1 MAPSVLITG
10 ASQGGI
16 GDYLAQDFLKR
27 GFKVFATARD
37 LSKVE
42 HLKELGI
49 TIVKLDVT
57 SLESVKAAAKE
68 VEASSGGRLDVLVNN
83 SGAGTCIPHLPTHRF
98 YVVSAADICFL
109 CLSTAYSM
117 PVLDTDIHVA
127 KDMFEVNYFGVLR
140 VTQEFSAL
148 VIAAR
153 GKILN
158 ISSIVGEFP
167 NSFTSKSRDY
177 PLIPGSRTRS

>member
-49 TIVKLDVT
+49 TTVQLDVT

-83 SGAGTCIPHLPTHRF
+83 SGAGTCIPNPPT
-98 YVVSAADICFL
+98 VSCCIRC
-109 CLSTAYSM
+109 
-117 PVLDTDIHVA
+117 
-127 KDMFEVNYFGVLR
+127 
-140 VTQEFSAL
+140 
-148 VIAAR
+148 
-153 GKILN
+153 
-158 ISSIVGEFP
+158 
-167 NSFTSKSRDY
+167 
-177 PLIPGSRTRS
+177 